1 MRQGCSLS
9 TILINIV
16 FVNFDKRMSRCQEA
30 RLMLGREKGKGII
43 GKGMKIRGKEV
54 RRELEGRMK
63 LFKVLVMSII
73 GYRLE
78 I

>member
-1 MRQGCSLS
+1 MSGSKVNAGERERQ
-9 TILINIV
+9 
-16 FVNFDKRMSRCQEA
+16 RHYW
-30 RLMLGREKGKGII
+30 
-43 GKGMKIRGKEV
+43 KGMKISGKEV